1 MDEYGV
7 TRDDVV
13 DVLNGITLG
22 GNKSLFDQIP
32 GKTKSSFTRLYNG
45 RTHMTANVFA
55 DHDSMFRKVMKGKR
69 GKEKAEK
76 KESQPL
82 TESLPLD
89 DVDDNEEALL
99 AY

>member
-55 DHDSMFRKVMKGKR
+55 DDDSMFRKVMKGR
-69 GKEKAEK
+69 
-76 KESQPL
+76 
-82 TESLPLD
+82 
-89 DVDDNEEALL
+89 EEGIA
-99 AY
+99 ASNGVASSRRCGR